1 MDILDIHTHRMP
13 VELGQ
18 AIQNCQPAE
27 FDPLA
32 GAYYSVGIH
41 PWYLTREN
49 LDRQWEMLLAAI
61 QCPQVLAIGE
71 AGLDKLVRTDY
82 MLQQEVFEKQAMLA
96 HEMKYPLVIHAVRS
110 ANEIICLRKKMKPSN
125 PWIIHGFR
133 GKKEL
138 ALQYIQEGIYVS
150 LGEKYQEEVLWGIPL
165 EYLFLETDESM
176 IDIHCLY
183 ERAALLLEIPLCKL
197 MQQVRQNINNVF
209 FRQ

>member
-1 MDILDIHTHRMP
+1 
-13 VELGQ
+13 
-18 AIQNCQPAE
+18 
-27 FDPLA
+27 
-32 GAYYSVGIH
+32 
-41 PWYLTREN
+41 
-49 LDRQWEMLLAAI
+49 
-61 QCPQVLAIGE
+61 
-71 AGLDKLVRTDY
+71 
-82 MLQQEVFEKQAMLA
+82 
-96 HEMKYPLVIHAVRS
+96 MKYPLVIHAVRS

-125 PWIIHGFR
+125 PWIIHGVR

-138 ALQYIQEGIYVS
+138 ALQYIREGIYVS

>member
-138 ALQYIQEGIYVS
+138 ALQYIREGIYVS
-150 LGEKYQEEVLWGIPL
+150 LGEKYQEEAVSYTHLTLP
-165 EYLFLETDESM
+165 TK
-176 IDIHCLY
+176 
-183 ERAALLLEIPLCKL
+183 A
-197 MQQVRQNINNVF
+197 
-209 FRQ
+209 

>member
-82 MLQQEVFEKQAMLA
+82 MLQQETGYACT
-96 HEMKYPLVIHAVRS
+96 R
-110 ANEIICLRKKMKPSN
+110 NEISVGDSCSA
-125 PWIIHGFR
+125 F
-133 GKKEL
+133 
-138 ALQYIQEGIYVS
+138 
-150 LGEKYQEEVLWGIPL
+150 GERNYLPEEKN
-165 EYLFLETDESM
+165 ET
-176 IDIHCLY
+176 L
-183 ERAALLLEIPLCKL
+183 
-197 MQQVRQNINNVF
+197 
-209 FRQ
+209 

>member
-125 PWIIHGFR
+125 PGLYMGSVERKNWLCSTS
-133 GKKEL
+133 GKGSMFHWVRNIKRKCF
-138 ALQYIQEGIYVS
+138 GPFPWNIYFWKRMKV
-150 LGEKYQEEVLWGIPL
+150 
-165 EYLFLETDESM
+165 
-176 IDIHCLY
+176 
-183 ERAALLLEIPLCKL
+183 
-197 MQQVRQNINNVF
+197 
-209 FRQ
+209 

>member
-82 MLQQEVFEKQAMLA
+82 MFNR
-96 HEMKYPLVIHAVRS
+96 KYLR
-110 ANEIICLRKKMKPSN
+110 NRLCLHTK
-125 PWIIHGFR
+125 
-133 GKKEL
+133 
-138 ALQYIQEGIYVS
+138 
-150 LGEKYQEEVLWGIPL
+150 
-165 EYLFLETDESM
+165 
-176 IDIHCLY
+176 
-183 ERAALLLEIPLCKL
+183 
-197 MQQVRQNINNVF
+197 
-209 FRQ
+209 

>member
-96 HEMKYPLVIHAVRS
+96 R
-110 ANEIICLRKKMKPSN
+110 NEISVGDSCSA
-125 PWIIHGFR
+125 F
-133 GKKEL
+133 
-138 ALQYIQEGIYVS
+138 
-150 LGEKYQEEVLWGIPL
+150 GERNYLPEEKN
-165 EYLFLETDESM
+165 ET
-176 IDIHCLY
+176 L
-183 ERAALLLEIPLCKL
+183 
-197 MQQVRQNINNVF
+197 
-209 FRQ
+209 

>member
-49 LDRQWEMLLAAI
+49 LDRQGEMLLAAI

-110 ANEIICLRKKMKPSN
+110 ANEIICLRKNEPLYSLDYTWV
-125 PWIIHGFR
+125 PWKERTGFAVHPGR
-133 GKKEL
+133 
-138 ALQYIQEGIYVS
+138 
-150 LGEKYQEEVLWGIPL
+150 
-165 EYLFLETDESM
+165 D
-176 IDIHCLY
+176 
-183 ERAALLLEIPLCKL
+183 LCF
-197 MQQVRQNINNVF
+197 IG
-209 FRQ
+209 

>member
-1 MDILDIHTHRMP
+1 MS
-13 VELGQ
+13 
-18 AIQNCQPAE
+18 AAE

-110 ANEIICLRKKMKPSN
+110 ANENYLP
-125 PWIIHGFR
+125 
-133 GKKEL
+133 E
-138 ALQYIQEGIYVS
+138 
-150 LGEKYQEEVLWGIPL
+150 EKN
-165 EYLFLETDESM
+165 ET
-176 IDIHCLY
+176 L
-183 ERAALLLEIPLCKL
+183 
-197 MQQVRQNINNVF
+197 
-209 FRQ
+209 

>member
-125 PWIIHGFR
+125 PWICSTS
-133 GKKEL
+133 GKGSMFHWVRNIRRKCFG
-138 ALQYIQEGIYVS
+138 AFPWNIYFWKRMKV
-150 LGEKYQEEVLWGIPL
+150 
-165 EYLFLETDESM
+165 
-176 IDIHCLY
+176 
-183 ERAALLLEIPLCKL
+183 
-197 MQQVRQNINNVF
+197 
-209 FRQ
+209 